1 VESDR
6 YLVVKRDSRNIHMIR
21 LVRQSHLR
29 VDEGEARNK
38 GLYRLDKG
46 CRREFGIFGIHV
58 EGDEVDYIRVGHDR
72 RHRLLMPRRAVCQY
86 NNLGHPNKTHLLRY
100 MA

>member
-1 VESDR
+1 
-6 YLVVKRDSRNIHMIR
+6 MIR
-21 LVRQSHLR
+21 LEHRNRLL
-29 VDEGEARNK
+29 VDEGEARNR
-38 GLYRLDKG
+38 GLCRLDRG
-46 CRREFGIFGIHV
+46 CRREFGIFGKRV
-58 EGDEVDYIRVGHDR
+58 EGDEVDYIRVGRDH